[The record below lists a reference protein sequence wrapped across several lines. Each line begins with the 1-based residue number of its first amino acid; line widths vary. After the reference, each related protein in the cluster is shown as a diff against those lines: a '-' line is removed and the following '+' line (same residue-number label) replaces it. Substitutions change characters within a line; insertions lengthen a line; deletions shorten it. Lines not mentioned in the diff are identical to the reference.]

1 VSDPIVNYGSDY
13 PLPRLIKGQ
22 WYVPY
27 AITSSTDEDGV
38 VIYEAKEA
46 ISKTLFEHDLRAVI
60 SDADEADIVSA
71 FNHGVR
77 LQRAK
82 EYPPMQDYLDGIAKD
97 DDAQVQ
103 AYKDACLA
111 VKAKYPFLER
121 KV

>member
-1 VSDPIVNYGSDY
+1 MTNFGSD
-13 PLPRLIKGQ
+13 LPKPRFVKGN

-27 AITSSTDEDGV
+27 AITSSTNEDGV
-38 VIYEAKEA
+38 VTYEAKEA
-46 ISKTLFEHDLRAVI
+46 ISKTLFEHDLRAVM

-71 FNHGVR
+71 VNHGVR

-82 EYPPMQDYLDGIAKD
+82 EYPPMQDYLDGIAKG

-111 VKAKYPFLER
+111 VKAKYPFLG
-121 KV
+121 

>member
-1 VSDPIVNYGSDY
+1 MTNFGSD
-13 PLPRLIKGQ
+13 LPKPRFVKGN
-22 WYVPY
+22 WCVPY
-27 AITSSTDEDGV
+27 AITSSTDKDGV

-46 ISKTLFEHDLRAVI
+46 ISKTLFEHDLRAVM

-71 FNHGVR
+71 VNHGVR

-111 VKAKYPFLER
+111 VKAKYPFLG
-121 KV
+121 

>member
-1 VSDPIVNYGSDY
+1 MTNFGSEL
-13 PLPRLIKGQ
+13 PNPRLVKGQ

-38 VIYEAKEA
+38 ITYEAKEA
-46 ISKTLFEHDLRAVI
+46 ISKTLFEHDLRAVM

-71 FNHGVR
+71 VNHGIR

-82 EYPPMQDYLDGIAKD
+82 EYPPMEDYLDGIAKG

-111 VKAKYPFLER
+111 VKAKYTFLG
-121 KV
+121 

>member
-1 VSDPIVNYGSDY
+1 MTNFGSD
-13 PLPRLIKGQ
+13 LPTPRFIKGQ

-27 AITSSTDEDGV
+27 AIASSTNEGGV
-38 VIYEAKEA
+38 ITYEAKEVA
-46 ISKTLFEHDLRAVI
+46 SKTLFEHDLRAVM

-71 FNHGVR
+71 VNHGIR

-82 EYPPMQDYLDGIAKD
+82 EYPPVQDYLDGIAKG

-111 VKAKYPFLER
+111 VKTKYPFLG
-121 KV
+121 

>member
-1 VSDPIVNYGSDY
+1 MSNPTFVNYGSDY
-13 PLPRLIKGQ
+13 PLPRLVKGD
-22 WYVPY
+22 WCVPY

-38 VIYEAKEA
+38 VTYEVKEA
-46 ISKTLFEHDLRAVI
+46 VSKTLFEHDLRAVM
-60 SDADEADIVSA
+60 SDADESDIVSA
-71 FNHGVR
+71 VNHGIR

-111 VKAKYPFLER
+111 VKAKYPFLG
-121 KV
+121 